1 MKTQEYEQARDW
13 QEREQ
18 KEKEVQDSHRY
29 SNRFQCN
36 NCPLTI
42 DVQPFNSVNAYSITV
57 TSPTSSFKA
66 SKHYN
71 IPNTKTWKSNSSVRN
86 TRERTS
92 DYKSSAI
99 TMFNSKEKELTSVKI
114 EDFNL
119 ENVGVI
125 ADFGSESEDEHE
137 CDRKIIERENTEIM
151 NFVKSHPMPSPNDDN
166 ECCETITKYVRFD
179 IIRKMYENL
188 VGRDITIQLE
198 QRRRDEHNVDKS
210 LQICWKEQSNN

>member
-1 MKTQEYEQARDW
+1 M
-13 QEREQ
+13 
-18 KEKEVQDSHRY
+18 
-29 SNRFQCN
+29 
-36 NCPLTI
+36 
-42 DVQPFNSVNAYSITV
+42 
-57 TSPTSSFKA
+57 
-66 SKHYN
+66 
-71 IPNTKTWKSNSSVRN
+71 
-86 TRERTS
+86 
-92 DYKSSAI
+92 
-99 TMFNSKEKELTSVKI
+99 TSVKI

-137 CDRKIIERENTEIM
+137 CDRKIIERENAEIM